1 MKKIFAIAFACCM
14 ATYTFALTVQTYDSS
29 ATPTYALEWVS
40 TTQWP
45 EIKLSTLLL
54 VYSESGANLMEAAK
68 VLANTA
74 PADYGYVSGAEFTW
88 NLTYD
93 NTIAGC
99 IDNVASPETTTGTY
113 FLFAYDAAKSVIL
126 GASFTAASTNGYWY
140 TLGNEPS
147 GTFSVGAFTT
157 VVPEPTALALLALG
171 VAGLALKR
179 KVA

>member
-14 ATYTFALTVQTYDSS
+14 ATYSFALTVQTYSSS

-45 EIKLSTLLL
+45 EIKLSTLSL
-54 VYSESGANLMEAAK
+54 VYSESGTNLMEAAK

-74 PADYGYVSGAEFTW
+74 TADYGYVSGAEFTW
-88 NLTYD
+88 DSTYD
-93 NTIAGC
+93 NTIAGT
-99 IDNVASPETTTGTY
+99 INNVASPETTGTY
-113 FLFAYDAAKSVIL
+113 FLFAYDAAKSVVM

-147 GTFSVGAFTT
+147 GTLPVGAFTT